1 VSTPSPAPAASA
13 PGSPVAVT
21 AGQAG
26 PVSAKPFPARPVSV
40 NLLGL
45 IEHPELGDSPYR
57 VDADGRPYLPVGDG
71 GIVLGLQLGDSVF
84 GRSADHAAPGACLM
98 HPDPAAR
105 HALAIY
111 SCIGN
116 QVKVRTGRAA
126 GARGVVIGKR
136 GEAGRVIAAFRQA
149 DLAAMRPS
157 DEVSVRACGQGS
169 RPDGFPPELT
179 VLNIDPGMFAILPMV
194 APPSRGDQRVSVGVR
209 CSVPSKLAG
218 NGLGRPA
225 VSWDLDLQLPP
236 PSAPPSGPSSGL
248 SSAPDDGAPDV
259 LLGDL
264 VAVTD
269 IDARYNMGYRRGWV
283 TVGIVVHGGSPL
295 PGHGPGITPIL
306 TGPAHVLDIRHEA
319 ASHVGLTAP
328 MLKLQ

>member
-1 VSTPSPAPAASA
+1 MSTRSAAS
-13 PGSPVAVT
+13 P
-21 AGQAG
+21 
-26 PVSAKPFPARPVSV
+26 RPVSV
-40 NLLGL
+40 NLLGVV
-45 IEHPELGDSPYR
+45 EHPALGDGPYR
-57 VDADGRPYLPVGDG
+57 IDADGRPYLPVGDG

-84 GRSADHAAPGACLM
+84 ARRADHAAPGACLV

-105 HALAIY
+105 HALATY

-116 QVKVRTGRAA
+116 QVKVRTGHAA

-136 GEAGRVIAAFRQA
+136 GEEGRVIAAFRPA
-149 DLAAMRPS
+149 ELAAMRPA
-157 DEVSVRACGQGS
+157 DEVSIRASGQGG
-169 RPDGFPPELT
+169 RPAGFPAGLT
-179 VLNIDPGMFAILPMV
+179 VLNIDPGLFAVLPMV
-194 APPSRGDQRVSVGVR
+194 RLPSSAEGQVSVGVR

-236 PSAPPSGPSSGL
+236 PEPGSNTG
-248 SSAPDDGAPDV
+248 DV
-259 LLGDL
+259 LLGDF

-269 IDARYNMGYRRGWV
+269 IDARFNVGYRKGWV
-283 TVGIVVHGGSPL
+283 TVGIVAHGSSPL

-306 TGPAHVLDIRHEA
+306 TGPARVLDIQREA
-319 ASHVGLTAP
+319 AGHVGLTAQ

>member
-1 VSTPSPAPAASA
+1 VST
-13 PGSPVAVT
+13 
-21 AGQAG
+21 
-26 PVSAKPFPARPVSV
+26 RPVSV
-40 NLLGL
+40 NLLGVV
-45 IEHPELGDSPYR
+45 EHPELGDGPYR
-57 VDADGRPYLPVGDG
+57 ADGDGRPYLPVGDG

-126 GARGVVIGKR
+126 GVRGVVIGKR

-169 RPDGFPPELT
+169 RPDGFPPELA

-236 PSAPPSGPSSGL
+236 PSGPP
-248 SSAPDDGAPDV
+248 PDGGARDV
-259 LLGDL
+259 LLGDF

-283 TVGIVVHGGSPL
+283 TVGVVVHGASPL

-306 TGPAHVLDIRHEA
+306 TGPASVLDIRQEA
-319 ASHVGLTAP
+319 ASHVGLTAS

>member
-1 VSTPSPAPAASA
+1 VSPSSPAPAASA
-13 PGSPVAVT
+13 APVSAT

-26 PVSAKPFPARPVSV
+26 PVSARPFPARPVSV
-40 NLLGL
+40 NLLGVV
-45 IEHPELGDSPYR
+45 EHPELGDGPYR

-116 QVKVRTGRAA
+116 QVKVRTGHAA

-149 DLAAMRPS
+149 DLATMRPS
-157 DEVSVRACGQGS
+157 DQVSVRACGQGS
-169 RPDGFPPELT
+169 RPDGFPPGLT
-179 VLNIDPGMFAILPMV
+179 VLNIDPGMFAILAMV
-194 APPSRGDQRVSVGVR
+194 RPSSRGDRVSVGVR

-236 PSAPPSGPSSGL
+236 PSAP
-248 SSAPDDGAPDV
+248 DGSAPDV
-259 LLGDL
+259 LLGDF

-283 TVGIVVHGGSPL
+283 TVGVVVHGASPL

-306 TGPAHVLDIRHEA
+306 TGPADVLDIRHEA
-319 ASHVGLTAP
+319 ANHVGLTAS

>member
-1 VSTPSPAPAASA
+1 MSTPSPASL
-13 PGSPVAVT
+13 
-21 AGQAG
+21 
-26 PVSAKPFPARPVSV
+26 RPVVV
-40 NLLGL
+40 NMLGVV
-45 IEHPELGDSPYR
+45 EHPVLGNGPYQI
-57 VDADGRPYLPVGDG
+57 DADGRPYLPVGDG

-84 GRSADHAAPGACLM
+84 ARKADHAAPGACLV

-105 HALAIY
+105 HALVTY

-116 QVKVRTGRAA
+116 QVKVRTGHAA

-136 GEAGRVIAAFRQA
+136 GEEGRVIAVFRPA

-157 DEVSVRACGQGS
+157 DEVSVRAAGQGS
-169 RPDGFPPELT
+169 RPDGFPAGLT
-179 VLNIDPGMFAILPMV
+179 ALNIDPGLFAILPMV
-194 APPSRGDQRVSVGVR
+194 RRPAGRDGPLSVGVR
-209 CSVPSKLAG
+209 CSVPSKLVG

-225 VSWDLDLQLPP
+225 VSWDIDLQLPP
-236 PSAPPSGPSSGL
+236 PDPGGGGDL
-248 SSAPDDGAPDV
+248 

-269 IDARYNMGYRRGWV
+269 IDTRFNVGYRRGWV
-283 TVGIVVHGGSPL
+283 TVGVAVHGSSPL

-306 TGPAHVLDIRHEA
+306 TGSAGVLEIRHEG